1 VPVGSRLT
9 EAGADAIDGRGG
21 LQGRDQI
28 TAVDGQPVDGYAGF
42 LALAAVGQNYDVE
55 VTRGNA
61 ECAVDVDVRE
71 LPASNTATSGFL
83 GLAAT
88 YPQERMS
95 VPSAA
100 GRSAT
105 EFGSLAKSAVTGIG
119 RFLSPS
125 NLSGFVSDSFK
136 PANDDSAECRVIT
149 ASDER
154 RALSIIGVGRLA
166 VDALDDGV
174 DEFLVLFAVFNIF
187 IGMFNLLPSLPFDG
201 GHAVIA
207 TYERIRSR
215 NGKRYFV
222 DLAKVMP
229 VAYAVT
235 MLMIVIGVLAIG
247 RDIYDPLQIGG

>member
-1 VPVGSRLT
+1 VGSRLT
-9 EAGADAIDGRGG
+9 ETGADTVDGPGG

-28 TAVDGQPVDGYAGF
+28 TAVDGEPVDGYGAF
-42 LALAAVGQNYDVE
+42 AAAAVVGQTYDVV

-61 ECAVDVDVRE
+61 ECAVDVEVRA
-71 LPASNTATSGFL
+71 LPPSTTATSGFL

-88 YPQERMS
+88 YPQQRLS
-95 VPSAA
+95 VPAAA
-100 GRSAT
+100 GRSVT
-105 EFGSLAKSAVTGIG
+105 EFGSLAGSAVSGIA
-119 RFLSPS
+119 RFLNPA
-125 NLSGFVSDSFK
+125 NLSGFVSDSFQ

-149 ASDER
+149 ESDER
-154 RALSIIGVGRLA
+154 RALSIIGVARLA
-166 VDALDDGV
+166 VDALEDGV
-174 DEFLVLFAVFNIF
+174 DNFLSLFAVFNIF

-215 NGKRYFV
+215 EGKRYFV

-235 MLMIVIGVLAIG
+235 MLMILIGVLAIG